1 VAAVFFDWLRGCFR
15 CCFGFF
21 CFSFSFCFE
30 GFISNFLWF
39 WICFFFPPLL
49 LFCVSVLP
57 LCDVLNRFLSRG
69 SGRVTKYLVH
79 SSRRHLDWNRHG
91 RAAEKKT
98 KKQKKTFWVA
108 SLHWLFLWFR
118 LFLKMRRRFFLRYCI
133 CSVRSTLAPYSRID
147 TPRSIPA
154 PRSEN
159 GKRKVLKPTT
169 GPELALRDK
178 SEAEWH
184 SYR

>member
-1 VAAVFFDWLRGCFR
+1 MFLLFR
-15 CCFGFF
+15 
-21 CFSFSFCFE
+21 
-30 GFISNFLWF
+30 FISKN
-39 WICFFFPPLL
+39 
-49 LFCVSVLP
+49 
-57 LCDVLNRFLSRG
+57 
-69 SGRVTKYLVH
+69 
-79 SSRRHLDWNRHG
+79 
-91 RAAEKKT
+91 A
-98 KKQKKTFWVA
+98 KTFSS
-108 SLHWLFLWFR
+108 SLLYLQCPFHH
-118 LFLKMRRRFFLRYCI
+118 
-133 CSVRSTLAPYSRID
+133 SRID